1 MQILIRLPLYEQT
14 DLDLHHLIRPFY
26 LINYLKF
33 YSIYVYTFQYKV
45 PEDAHCLINID
56 STLDQRYGVES
67 TLIQSC
73 FNGVY
78 HCVKV
83 TKKNKNIK
91 QHTTFQ
97 GVSFLGFLQSLISFR
112 IFLPSHCHLSG
123 SFCRLLLSL
132 WSFCR
137 LFSIILRL
145 FAIFP
150 ANVSLLFRVFL
161 PFSGTF
167 CCLFGSFC
175 HLYNIVPDLFFASL
189 HLSGSFCRLI
199 PIFLD
204 LFAVFLQSYKYR
216 FRSFCHLLGL
226 LNIAPGLFVI
236 SLPSFRVFLLSFC
249 YLSGPFCRP
258 FSIVLGPI
266 FLGLLVI
273 SLLSF
278 RVLAVFFLS
287 F

>member
-1 MQILIRLPLYEQT
+1 M
-14 DLDLHHLIRPFY
+14 
-26 LINYLKF
+26 
-33 YSIYVYTFQYKV
+33 
-45 PEDAHCLINID
+45 
-56 STLDQRYGVES
+56 
-67 TLIQSC
+67 
-73 FNGVY
+73 Y

-91 QHTTFQ
+91 QHTIFQ

-123 SFCRLLLSL
+123 SFCRLLLSF

-145 FAIFP
+145 FAIFT
-150 ANVSLLFRVFL
+150 ADVSLLFRVFL
-161 PFSGTF
+161 PFSGSF
-167 CCLFGSFC
+167 CCLFGSFATF
-175 HLYNIVPDLFFASL
+175 LFWFVPDRSFYNIVPDIFFASL
-189 HLSGSFCRLI
+189 RLSGSFCRLI

-216 FRSFCHLLGL
+216 FRSVCHLLGL
-226 LNIAPGLFVI
+226 LNIAPGLFAI

-273 SLLSF
+273 SLLFFGPWPSF
-278 RVLAVFFLS
+278 FYLSRPFCHLFNNVLGHFAVSLPSFLV
-287 F
+287 FCRL